1 MEDKL
6 RVIDLVQQK
15 CKQII
20 EDNYK
25 DDRCK
30 PYIVISQMYQKGY
43 LLTLIHSDNEKAFDY
58 RQSEFIDLDTDL
70 ERTIELLY
78 NRTM

>member
-1 MEDKL
+1 MKDKL
-6 RVIDLVQQK
+6 RVIDLVTAE

-20 EDNYK
+20 ERLYNTDT
-25 DDRCK
+25 CK
-30 PYIVISQMYQKGY
+30 PYFIISQMYKKGY
-43 LLTLIHSDNEKAFDY
+43 LLTLIHSDNEKAIDY

-70 ERTIELLY
+70 ETTIELLY